1 MPTNTSLYWSSRHNH
16 TAVYTHTKFKIS
28 AIYIKSMMI
37 MSCEDNNDDADG
49 INSDNR
55 KANNSI
61 WCVSLF
67 CVWGNDTLE
76 HNF

>member
-1 MPTNTSLYWSSRHNH
+1 MYN
-16 TAVYTHTKFKIS
+16 KFCYCIRQYFNGTIIFQKQLASYNSPFIGRADTIAQQCTYNKFIIS

-55 KANNSI
+55 
-61 WCVSLF
+61 
-67 CVWGNDTLE
+67 
-76 HNF
+76 

>member
-55 KANNSI
+55 
-61 WCVSLF
+61 
-67 CVWGNDTLE
+67 
-76 HNF
+76 